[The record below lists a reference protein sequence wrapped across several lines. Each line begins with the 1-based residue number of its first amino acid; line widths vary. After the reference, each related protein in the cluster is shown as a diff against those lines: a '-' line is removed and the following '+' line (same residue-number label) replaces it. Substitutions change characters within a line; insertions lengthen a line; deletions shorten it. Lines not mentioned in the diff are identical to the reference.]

1 MHHLWFSDQDY
12 EKYGNK
18 IVCNPAIKT
27 KEDREALWQGLLN
40 GNIDVI
46 ATDHAPH
53 TWEEKSGIYPN
64 CPAGVPLI
72 QHPLLMMLEKV
83 KEGKISIEMLV
94 DKMSHKVAD
103 LFEIKDRGYIREGY
117 YADLVLVNPNKNY
130 LVSKDNIAY
139 KCGWS
144 PFEGHSFSHSID
156 HTFVSGILMQ
166 QNGKIINDSKGK
178 RLEFNRS

>member
-1 MHHLWFSDQDY
+1 
-12 EKYGNK
+12 
-18 IVCNPAIKT
+18 
-27 KEDREALWQGLLN
+27 
-40 GNIDVI
+40 
-46 ATDHAPH
+46 
-53 TWEEKSGIYPN
+53 
-64 CPAGVPLI
+64 VPLI

-117 YADLVLVNPNKNY
+117 YADLVLVNLNKNY
-130 LVSKDNIAY
+130 LVSKDNITY

-144 PFEGHSFSHSID
+144 PFEGHIFSHSID